1 MRHAAADRATLLRI
15 CVFLQVGIPAWLAAP
30 AAAQVATRLDIV
42 EAEAHGAASSRDLL
56 ILRSATH
63 SGDSETARMAVR
75 ALGRIERPSAL
86 PDILLQLR
94 HSLPEV
100 RAEAAN
106 AAAQSAQGFK
116 TGKNAPVGVSVQS
129 VQAALIARL
138 SVEDDPSVR
147 AALCE
152 AVARLP
158 YKSAGDADRAE
169 TTILD
174 VSSTHGANVTDR
186 LGVARGLEA
195 LVRLHSELRPPSS
208 RAIAWLRTSIVATT
222 ARPGMEITHDERIR
236 RLALEALIGAHAV
249 DDDLIAAAIHDPDA
263 QVRRLAMLA
272 VGLSE
277 VGMGSVPNGL
287 LDITPI
293 VRLEALRAVRTR
305 GANWACEAALKSLTD
320 SDMTVALLALDQLS
334 TCGRVPE
341 AVAALERA
349 VADRSEADA
358 GRGWHRTAHAL
369 VALAGAAP
377 ERIGDVLNL
386 SATSGTWQLR
396 MYAARAAAIA
406 GDQTRLETLAADSDE
421 RVANAALAGLQ
432 RPLRPVPSA
441 KEEVVPEP
449 SAADLRRLASPR
461 AIVTIRDVGRIE
473 FALFT
478 NEAPSTV
485 LRFARLAE
493 SGYYN
498 GLTFDRVAPNVVA
511 QAGRRPDGN
520 TSYPNPEVGMW
531 PHVRGAVGISTPDTG
546 DAQFFIDLVDNPRFD
561 HRYTVFA
568 QVLNGAEL
576 VDSIL
581 EGDVIESVVIVP

>member
-1 MRHAAADRATLLRI
+1 MRRAAADRARLLRI

-56 ILRSATH
+56 ILRSGTH

-138 SVEDDPSVR
+138 SVEDEASVR

-158 YKSAGDADRAE
+158 YKSAGDVDRAE

-208 RAIAWLRTSIVATT
+208 RAIAWLRTSIVATA

-272 VGLSE
+272 VGSSE

-320 SDMTVALLALDQLS
+320 SDMTVALLAIDQLS

-377 ERIGDVLNL
+377 ERIGDALNL

-396 MYAARAAAIA
+396 MYAARAAAIV
-406 GDQTRLETLAADSDE
+406 GDQSRLETLAADADD

-432 RPLRPVPSA
+432 RPLRPVPGA
-441 KEEVVPEP
+441 KEEIAARADRRRFAAARRAAGDCHDPRRRAHRTRALHQRSAVHRSPLRAPGGVGLLRRAHASIASRPTSSCRRAAGRTATRRIRIP
-449 SAADLRRLASPR
+449 KSACGRTSAARSAFRRRIP
-461 AIVTIRDVGRIE
+461 VTRSSSSIWWTTRDSIIATRSSRRCS
-473 FALFT
+473 T
-478 NEAPSTV
+478 APS
-485 LRFARLAE
+485 
-493 SGYYN
+493 S
-498 GLTFDRVAPNVVA
+498 
-511 QAGRRPDGN
+511 
-520 TSYPNPEVGMW
+520 W
-531 PHVRGAVGISTPDTG
+531 TPFSKAT
-546 DAQFFIDLVDNPRFD
+546 
-561 HRYTVFA
+561 
-568 QVLNGAEL
+568 
-576 VDSIL
+576 
-581 EGDVIESVVIVP
+581 